1 MDDSGAW
8 TRLIDQRG
16 TAGNGITTMEQQGL
30 QYLSAHQF
38 TKPSQRYMFIFWF
51 ILAGIAVLMGFQHMI
66 GLMDRTFVGT
76 VWIKCATSNH
86 VARLFKAPRTTP
98 AQGAMPQARS
108 FVSRI
113 MQAFQRRA
121 FLSFN
126 AGRLLAMVAILL
138 PFLCLTF
145 IGYDYIDSRRGMF
158 AMDGS
163 SMSQTQAQKRS
174 VQWGIGTNSP
184 VLFDKPEGSLPY
196 HTWWTVGSRFGD
208 LANALTPLV
217 VLFALKQAPFAL
229 LSLPIFGA
237 YSLDSLGFLHKWAG
251 VLLWV
256 YATVHTVTWLVQ
268 VGKDN
273 QRVSHL
279 WSMLF
284 SVPRFRWAIC
294 AYIFLSLLV
303 ATSITPIRRNYY
315 EFFYVSHVV
324 CILGFMISTWA
335 HHPRL
340 GWWMLAALV
349 LWGGERIMRIVRVMW
364 INYSDRP
371 SLLREAKHTPIP
383 TQADEEQS
391 NSMAMHSNDSRFASQ
406 ADLAYSSEN
415 RAPLYGY
422 AGQNL
427 TASQLDLGLDGYP
440 KNHMWINASD
450 SVLRLP
456 DLNKNPLQADQSD
469 PGSMTLAQATSG
481 NSHLR
486 EPILQPSQDGFLAAI
501 NSNSARGT
509 PTPSSFT
516 PRRPGT
522 PARNGQA
529 GTEAKRNYSGAPDAG
544 ISMAMAAPFRPV
556 ISHDLRLQLFPG
568 YAFIQPLA
576 GHMMRLVL
584 RTASPLKWRPGQWVY
599 LQLPRLSWFQSHP
612 FTIASAFTKPK
623 RRLGGHISG
632 PDDDVDQLIMLLI
645 RVRGGL
651 TRRLWNLVQEESQ
664 RSDATTGTIAQP
676 SAFPTLGKNNIPSQ
690 VHGVYLRAIVDGPY
704 GSSGRIDW
712 GAYQSAVIICGGSG
726 VSYGIS
732 VLDHLCRDIA
742 RVLRGEDVRGKFG
755 RAFHLRR
762 ICFVWIMREFAHLQ
776 WAASAIRL
784 CLEMLPPSHLNV
796 QMYVTHVNQ
805 KEVVKPVNPQTPFGS
820 PSMSVQSHTDGL
832 PYHAVSSGSGAH
844 ETSNNPM
851 SHIIEDNHLDPMAL
865 GTDDLT
871 QFDQEHDEPLTEM
884 DRIINE
890 HIMREGKL
898 RRAKSRK
905 RSVRRRQRPLPVSRI
920 AETSDFA
927 TQHADYQA
935 TSELNGEYVRD
946 FAQDNF
952 VERLINAPGSLMA
965 FTEQA
970 FNPARS
976 EALPLSAAQGSNTP
990 NELRNGSFTP
1000 DIGRVMSPAPMV
1012 VSGQSSSPSGLASS
1026 PNHPQDYFSVQHH
1039 SSPPVSNDTYP
1050 PPPPSS
1056 MPGPYLNVDS
1066 SHSEPNPLIANLDAS
1081 EISDFDV
1088 VAELTR
1094 AGYPKLDQILAREMD
1109 KSMGRTMTACC
1120 GPEGLLAVVR
1130 AIVAKHISIH
1140 RVRHGD
1146 WRGHASLYGE
1156 SYET

>member
-8 TRLIDQRG
+8 EGAIEKCG
-16 TAGNGITTMEQQGL
+16 TAINMITTMEQQGL

-38 TKPSQRYMFIFWF
+38 TKPSERYMFIFWF
-51 ILAGIAVLMGFQHMI
+51 ILAGIGVLMGVQHMI
-66 GLMDRTFVGT
+66 GLMDRTFLGT
-76 VWIKCATSNH
+76 IWIKCATSNH
-86 VARLFKAPRTTP
+86 VARLLKAPRTTP

-108 FVSRI
+108 LVSRV
-113 MQAFQRRA
+113 MHAFQRRA

-126 AGRLLAMVAILL
+126 AGRLSAIIAILL
-138 PFLCLTF
+138 PILCLTF

-158 AMDGS
+158 EMDGS

-174 VQWGIGTNSP
+174 VHWGIGSNSP
-184 VLFDKPEGSLPY
+184 VLFTKPDGSLSY

-251 VLLWV
+251 MLLWV

-273 QRVSHL
+273 ERIPHL
-279 WSMLF
+279 WSMLL

-324 CILGFMISTWA
+324 CILGFLISTWA

-349 LWGGERIMRIVRVMW
+349 LWGGERITRIVRVMW
-364 INYSDRP
+364 INYSDKP
-371 SLLREAKHTPIP
+371 SLLREAKHTSIP
-383 TQADEEQS
+383 TQAEEDQRS
-391 NSMAMHSNDSRFASQ
+391 SMGMHFNDSRDASQ
-406 ADLAYSSEN
+406 ADLAYPSGN
-415 RAPLYGY
+415 RTPLYGY
-422 AGQNL
+422 TGQNP

-440 KNHMWINASD
+440 KNRLSINASD

-456 DLNKNPLQADQSD
+456 DLNNDPLRPDLSD
-469 PGSMTLAQATSG
+469 PGSMTLAQATLA
-481 NSHLR
+481 NSNHR
-486 EPILQPSQDGFLAAI
+486 KPVLQPSQDGFLAAQ
-501 NSNSARGT
+501 NSNLARGT
-509 PTPSSFT
+509 QTPGSAT
-516 PRRPGT
+516 PCRPGT
-522 PARNGQA
+522 PVANRQA
-529 GTEAKRNYSGAPDAG
+529 AMEAKRNLSGAPDVG
-544 ISMAMAAPFRPV
+544 LSMAMAAPFRPV
-556 ISHDLRLQLFPG
+556 ISHDLCLQLFPG

-576 GHMMRLVL
+576 GHMLRLVL
-584 RTASPLKWRPGQWVY
+584 RTASPLRWRPGQWVY

-612 FTIASAFTKPK
+612 FTIASTFTKPK
-623 RRLGGHISG
+623 RRLGGDTSG
-632 PDDDVDQLIMLLI
+632 PNDDVDQLIMLLI

-651 TRRLWNLVQEESQ
+651 TRRLWKLVQEESQ

-676 SAFPTLGKNNIPSQ
+676 SAFPTLGRSNIPSQ
-690 VHGVYLRAIVDGPY
+690 VRGVYMRAIVDGPY

-755 RAFHLRR
+755 RPFHLRR

-784 CLEMLPPSHLNV
+784 CLEMLPPSNLNV

-805 KEVVKPVNPQTPFGS
+805 KEVVKPVNTQSPFGS

-832 PYHAVSSGSGAH
+832 PYHAVSSSSASH
-844 ETSNNPM
+844 EMSNNPM
-851 SHIIEDNHLDPMAL
+851 SHIIQDNHLDPMAL

-871 QFDQEHDEPLTEM
+871 QFDQEHDEPLTAM

-905 RSVRRRQRPLPVSRI
+905 RSVRRRQRPRPTSRVTE
-920 AETSDFA
+920 ASDFA

-935 TSELNGEYVRD
+935 SSDLNGENVRD
-946 FAQDNF
+946 SAQDNF
-952 VERLINAPGSLMA
+952 VERPINAPGSLMA

-970 FNPARS
+970 FNPARP
-976 EALPLSAAQGSNTP
+976 EVLPLGATPGSNTP
-990 NELRNGSFTP
+990 NELRSGSFSP
-1000 DIGRVMSPAPMV
+1000 DALRAMSPAPMV
-1012 VSGQSSSPSGLASS
+1012 MSSQPSSPSGVLNSS
-1026 PNHPQDYFSVQHH
+1026 NNPQDYFSLQPHG
-1039 SSPPVSNDTYP
+1039 SPPMSNDTYP

-1056 MPGPYLNVDS
+1056 MPEHYLNVNLSDN
-1066 SHSEPNPLIANLDAS
+1066 EPNPLIANLDAS

-1094 AGYPKLDQILAREMD
+1094 AGYPNLNQVLAREMER
-1109 KSMGRTMTACC
+1109 SEGRTMTACC